1 MRKHQATGLWTMPG
15 LFSWDRIDP
24 ATALL
29 LEHLPENETGSFADP
44 GCGYG
49 AIALGILGRNPAC
62 QSLVCIDADA
72 RAVQACR
79 RNIDER
85 FPGRNADC
93 RWHDLSTPLTGLKVN
108 RVIMNPPFHQGK
120 ADSIALGQNFIVRAK
135 EMLLPGGELLMVAN
149 AHLPYENHLR
159 QLFKTVEK
167 RYEGQGFKIFQ
178 AFL

>member
-1 MRKHQATGLWTMPG
+1 
-15 LFSWDRIDP
+15 
-24 ATALL
+24 
-29 LEHLPENETGSFADP
+29 
-44 GCGYG
+44 
-49 AIALGILGRNPAC
+49 
-62 QSLVCIDADA
+62 
-72 RAVQACR
+72 
-79 RNIDER
+79 
-85 FPGRNADC
+85 
-93 RWHDLSTPLTGLKVN
+93 
-108 RVIMNPPFHQGK
+108 MNPPFHQGK